1 MKAYT
6 ASSIRNIAF
15 AGHQGAGKTSL
26 IEAFALMAGV
36 TTRMGKVEDRNT
48 ISDYDDDEKDRQM
61 SINTALIPLEVGEI
75 KINLLDTPGFT
86 DFQGE
91 VQQAIRVCDAVAV
104 VVDAVSGPEVG
115 TEMAFKFAEN
125 FEQPILVVIN
135 KMDRENANF
144 ERTLAAL
151 RERFPLYK
159 FVPITL
165 PIGQEADLKGVAGAL
180 TKKAYLGDSKDR
192 AELPA
197 DIVAAIDEAHI
208 FLTEAAAETDDEL
221 IAKYFDGVELT
232 PDEIRDGMRKAA
244 KDADHKTIPVFAA
257 SATANIGINILM
269 EAMTVY
275 VDSAENR
282 RAAWVKPDGSREF
295 LEAPQKDSGPVAG
308 YIFKEYTDKFG
319 TLTYFR
325 LFSGS
330 IKSNDSV
337 YIPNTGKDE
346 RFGQLMIVRGKE
358 QIQVDQIHAGDIG
371 VVAKL
376 KDAHVGATLTSKG
389 NDKHL
394 LAPAFGQPVY
404 AVAVHPKTQAD
415 SAKLGPTL
423 SAICDADQTL
433 SWRNDPNTKETLL
446 EGMGPIQIEVAI
458 KRAERLGCHIETSL
472 PKIPYQETISK
483 TAHGE
488 YTHKKQTGGAGQ
500 YGKVN
505 LRLEPQDPTLEFEF
519 ASEVVGGAVSGQ
531 FIGSTEKGVRQVL
544 ETGVLAGFPVVGV
557 KAIIYDGKMHDVD
570 SKDIAFQI
578 AGREAFKEAFM
589 KAGPMLLEPMM
600 RVRITVPE
608 DSTGD
613 IMSDMSGRRGVVQGM
628 ESELGRSVVT
638 AIAPLAEMQRYA
650 NDLRSM
656 TSGRGVFEME
666 FDRYEAVPGQFSQA
680 IIEKC
685 KSQMKEEKD

>member
-1 MKAYT
+1 MKSY
-6 ASSIRNIAF
+6 SSANIRNIAF

-26 IEAFALMAGV
+26 IEAFALIAGV
-36 TTRMGKVEDRNT
+36 TSRMGRVEDRNT

-61 SINTALIPLEVGEI
+61 SINTALIPLELGEV
-75 KINLLDTPGFT
+75 KINMLDTPGFT

-91 VQQAIRVCDAVAV
+91 VQQAIRVSDAVAV

-115 TEMAFKFAEN
+115 TELAFRFAEN
-125 FEQPILVVIN
+125 FEQPILVIIN
-135 KMDRENANF
+135 KMDRENASF
-144 ERTLAAL
+144 ERTLGAL

-165 PIGQEADLKGVAGAL
+165 PIGQQADFKGVASAL
-180 TKKAYLGDSKDR
+180 TQKAYMGDGKDR
-192 AELPA
+192 SDLPA
-197 DIVAAIDEAHI
+197 DLVDQIAEAHV
-208 FLTEAAAETDDEL
+208 FLTEAAAETDDDL

-232 PDEIRDGMRKAA
+232 ADEIRDGMRKAA
-244 KDADHKTIPVFAA
+244 KDADHKTIPVFVA
-257 SATANIGINILM
+257 SGTQNIGTHMLM
-269 EAMTVY
+269 EAMCVY

-282 RAAWVKPDGSREF
+282 RAAWVKPDDSREF
-295 LEAPQKDSGPVAG
+295 LEPPQQNNGPLAG

-330 IKSNDSV
+330 IKPNDSV
-337 YIPNTGKDE
+337 YIPNTGKEE
-346 RFGQLMIVRGKE
+346 RFGQLMLLRGKE
-358 QIQVDQIHAGDIG
+358 QIQVDQINAGDIG

-376 KDAHVGATLTSKG
+376 KEAHVGATITTKG
-389 NDKHL
+389 NEKRL
-394 LAPAFGQPVY
+394 LSPAFGQPVY
-404 AVAVHPKTQAD
+404 AVAVHPKSQVD

-423 SAICDADQTL
+423 STICDADQTL

-458 KRAERLGCHIETSL
+458 KRAERLGCNIETTL
-472 PKIPYQETISK
+472 PKIPYQETIMKS
-483 TAHGE
+483 AHAE

-505 LRLEPQDPTLEFEF
+505 LRVEPQDPTIDFTF
-519 ASEVVGGAVSGQ
+519 ASEVVGGAVSAQ
-531 FIGSTEKGVRQVL
+531 FIGSTEKGVRQAL

-557 KAIIYDGKMHDVD
+557 KAVIYDGKMHDVD

-578 AGREAFKEAFM
+578 AGRESFKEAFM
-589 KAGPMLLEPMM
+589 KAAPTLLEPLM
-600 RVRITVPE
+600 RVKITVPE

-613 IMSDMSGRRGVVQGM
+613 IMSDMSGRRGIVQGM

-650 NDLRSM
+650 NDLRSI

-666 FDRYEAVPGQFSQA
+666 FDRYEAVPSQLTHD
-680 IIEKC
+680 IIEKY
-685 KSQMKEEKD
+685 KGQMKEIKD

>member
-1 MKAYT
+1 
-6 ASSIRNIAF
+6 
-15 AGHQGAGKTSL
+15 
-26 IEAFALMAGV
+26 
-36 TTRMGKVEDRNT
+36 
-48 ISDYDDDEKDRQM
+48 
-61 SINTALIPLEVGEI
+61 
-75 KINLLDTPGFT
+75 
-86 DFQGE
+86 
-91 VQQAIRVCDAVAV
+91 
-104 VVDAVSGPEVG
+104 
-115 TEMAFKFAEN
+115 
-125 FEQPILVVIN
+125 
-135 KMDRENANF
+135 
-144 ERTLAAL
+144 
-151 RERFPLYK
+151 
-159 FVPITL
+159 
-165 PIGQEADLKGVAGAL
+165 
-180 TKKAYLGDSKDR
+180 
-192 AELPA
+192 
-197 DIVAAIDEAHI
+197 
-208 FLTEAAAETDDEL
+208 
-221 IAKYFDGVELT
+221 
-232 PDEIRDGMRKAA
+232 
-244 KDADHKTIPVFAA
+244 
-257 SATANIGINILM
+257 
-269 EAMTVY
+269 
-275 VDSAENR
+275 
-282 RAAWVKPDGSREF
+282 
-295 LEAPQKDSGPVAG
+295 
-308 YIFKEYTDKFG
+308 
-319 TLTYFR
+319 
-325 LFSGS
+325 
-330 IKSNDSV
+330 
-337 YIPNTGKDE
+337 
-346 RFGQLMIVRGKE
+346 
-358 QIQVDQIHAGDIG
+358 
-371 VVAKL
+371 
-376 KDAHVGATLTSKG
+376 
-389 NDKHL
+389 
-394 LAPAFGQPVY
+394 
-404 AVAVHPKTQAD
+404 
-415 SAKLGPTL
+415 
-423 SAICDADQTL
+423 
-433 SWRNDPNTKETLL
+433 
-446 EGMGPIQIEVAI
+446 MGPIQIEVAI